1 MGVAEWKDLWFSSVN
16 YNLVRVLNRLAEI
29 VEEDGGTVIYHDK
42 EKLIHTRG
50 FVEPIEKLREL
61 KEATRKMLEMTLED
75 GPYISRMEAM
85 NRIDK
90 ELSALLEE
98 EKRAPV
104 IRSKLVSTYGI
115 GMWIDFEVGG
125 FQYHFGPDDNPFFPD
140 SVLKIPVGAK
150 EEYYRDEIESGD
162 KPWLID
168 NLFEPVAMDESIE
181 KAARILYRRM
191 LALPISERYE

>member
-50 FVEPIEKLREL
+50 FVEPIEKLRDL

-104 IRSKLVSTYGI
+104 IRSKLVSPYGI
-115 GMWIDFEVGG
+115 GMWINFEIGG

-140 SVLKIPVGAK
+140 GVSKIPVEAK
-150 EEYYRDEIESGD
+150 GRYYRDVIESGN

-168 NLFEPVAMDESIE
+168 DLFKPVATDESIE
-181 KAARILYRRM
+181 SAARTLYGVILDR
-191 LALPISERYE
+191 PISERFE